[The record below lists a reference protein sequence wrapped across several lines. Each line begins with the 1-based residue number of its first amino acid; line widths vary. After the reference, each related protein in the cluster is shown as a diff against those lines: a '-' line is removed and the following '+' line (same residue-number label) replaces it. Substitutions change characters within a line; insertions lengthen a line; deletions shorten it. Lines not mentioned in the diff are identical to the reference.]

1 MSTVVGSL
9 SVELTPDGDGWLAL
23 DKATGEV
30 IRRDTWAEVLWECQ
44 VRRVKRQRSKEQ

>member
-9 SVELTPDGDGWLAL
+9 SVELTPDGDGWLAH

-30 IRRDTWAEVLWECQ
+30 VRCATWAEVLWECQ
-44 VRRVKRQRSKEQ
+44 VRRAKRQRSKEQ